1 MAGAVRQAG
10 GRGDL
15 RQFPCDLRAM
25 LVSTRALGL
34 LSFSTCLPA
43 RPGVRQRHVWIKLT
57 REEQS
62 VALGTLDGIWK
73 STDAEQRFRLNVSG
87 AVFKLTERNS
97 AGTEL
102 VRDARVQFD
111 DDGTVKISRL
121 NDDEVLN
128 FLGFQPSLRAEIAAR
143 SPSPSFI
150 WFSLADGGLHADWYG
165 LLVTKDEKAH
175 LKELVQPGTRPPKAF
190 TFQR

>member
-1 MAGAVRQAG
+1 MRLEGYARVNEGAWVAVIQHLPTSSPWSLG
-10 GRGDL
+10 SDMYGIS
-15 RQFPCDLRAM
+15 F
-25 LVSTRALGL
+25 TR
-34 LSFSTCLPA
+34 
-43 RPGVRQRHVWIKLT
+43 K
-57 REEQS
+57 EQS

-128 FLGFQPSLRAEIAAR
+128 FLGFQPSLRAEMRLAAR
-143 SPSPSFI
+143 APHSSGFRSPM
-150 WFSLADGGLHADWYG
+150 AACTQTGM
-165 LLVTKDEKAH
+165 
-175 LKELVQPGTRPPKAF
+175 AF
-190 TFQR
+190 WLRRMKKPT